1 MVRGS
6 KNRTKNEIIIYMIIC
21 ILIEGKLYSEEVKNK
36 FNLSNLT
43 FYRYMSLIKIVLCD
57 FGFYYIEIIYN
68 RIEKCYI
75 CNVNI
80 KINSFR

>member
-21 ILIEGKLYSEEVKNK
+21 ILIEGKLYSEEVKNT

-43 FYRYMSLIKIVLCD
+43 FYRYMSLIKIQLCLR
-57 FGFYYIEIIYN
+57 YKY
-68 RIEKCYI
+68 
-75 CNVNI
+75 
-80 KINSFR
+80 

>member
-43 FYRYMSLIKIVLCD
+43 FYRYMSLIKIQLCLR
-57 FGFYYIEIIYN
+57 YKY
-68 RIEKCYI
+68 
-75 CNVNI
+75 
-80 KINSFR
+80 